1 MNKNSLITS
10 DKIYYKL
17 LWHENAD
24 TKKDTIT
31 FLNLG
36 KLKTISFH
44 DWIPMEKVV
53 KFLGIEFINFIIKMK
68 FYGIEMKEL

>member
-1 MNKNSLITS
+1 MKKASLITS

-17 LWHENAD
+17 QWHEKAD
-24 TKKDTIT
+24 TKKATIT

-44 DWIPMEKVV
+44 DWIPIEKEE
-53 KFLGIEFINFIIKMK
+53 KYHGIEFIYFIIKMK
-68 FYGIEMKEL
+68 YYGIEMKEK